1 MGFTRCDL
9 EDLNKE
15 ISRLKAELRNLETK
29 VKILKIQEEIRVYK

>member
-9 EDLNKE
+9 QDLNKE

-29 VKILKIQEEIRVYK
+29 VKVLKIQEEIRAYK